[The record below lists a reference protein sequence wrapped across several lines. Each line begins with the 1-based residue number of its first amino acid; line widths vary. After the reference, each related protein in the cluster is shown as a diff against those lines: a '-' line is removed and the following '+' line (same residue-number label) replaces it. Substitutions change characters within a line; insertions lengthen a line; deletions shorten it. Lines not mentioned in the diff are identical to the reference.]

1 MKSYHLLEHRE
12 LPFFDEEV
20 GFSLRAKRTALEHG
34 YTGFLGLPRF
44 LIARLKDH
52 ILQIIALKIPYS
64 GFKVRLHKFRGV
76 RISPK
81 VSIGPFV
88 FIDDVYPN
96 YVVLEEGC
104 SLSGYNVVLT
114 HYKPLRFHKEVSEAF
129 VSPTIIG
136 KNAVLAV
143 NVTVLPGVKIGE
155 GSIIAAGS
163 VVTKDVPPF
172 VLAGGVPARII
183 REYIVEDGIP
193 IGIKEKT
200 KF

>member
-1 MKSYHLLEHRE
+1 MKSFHKLERRE

-20 GFSLRAKRTALEHG
+20 GFYKRACRTSAEHG
-34 YTGFLGLPRF
+34 YKGFFGLIAF
-44 LIARLKDH
+44 LITRLKDH
-52 ILQIIALKIPYS
+52 ILQVFALTFPYS
-64 GFKVRLHKFRGV
+64 GFKVRLHKWRGV
-76 RISPK
+76 HIAPK
-81 VSIGPFV
+81 VSFGPFV

-114 HYKPLRFHKEVSEAF
+114 HYKPLRYHKNVSEAF
-129 VSPTIIG
+129 VAPGVIG

-143 NVTVLPGVKIGE
+143 NVTVLPGVTIGE

-163 VVTKDVPPF
+163 VVTKDIPPF

-193 IGIKEKT
+193 VGISDKRP
-200 KF
+200 